1 MSGIVS
7 DWYVLL
13 RESVLVLT
21 SKESIVKN
29 VIIPVRSECGIG
41 KLAVVKA
48 GRGVSCLLVVVV
60 AGRVVVSGLLVV
72 VVAGL
77 VVVLEQK

>member
-1 MSGIVS
+1 MALESVMSRIVS

-13 RESVLVLT
+13 SVSVLVLT

-29 VIIPVRSECGIG
+29 VMLPVDSECGIG

-48 GRGVSCLLVVVV
+48 GRGVS
-60 AGRVVVSGLLVV
+60 GLPVV

-77 VVVLEQK
+77 VVVSDQK